1 MVWISREWQ
10 FCRVSVP
17 GIWVNALSEAARL
30 HGNTRVNVAGPI
42 AATRDSR
49 VSGVSLCRP
58 LIPTMGRLL
67 GIGPRGPRS
76 RLHIGVPGAFAAFGK
91 SRMYRHAANERD
103 DEKPDLKCVTALRSH
118 TITKLFTSSTN
129 ELLSR

>member
-1 MVWISREWQ
+1 MVGFSREWQ
-10 FCRVSVP
+10 FCRGVH
-17 GIWVNALSEAARL
+17 GIWVNALSEAPRL
-30 HGNTRVNVAGPI
+30 HGNARVNVAGPI
-42 AATRDSR
+42 AAMRDSR

-91 SRMYRHAANERD
+91 SRLYRHAADERD

-129 ELLSR
+129 E

>member
-1 MVWISREWQ
+1 MVGFSREWQ
-10 FCRVSVP
+10 FCRGP
-17 GIWVNALSEAARL
+17 GIWVNALSEAPRL
-30 HGNTRVNVAGPI
+30 HGNARVNVVGPI
-42 AATRDSR
+42 AAMRDSR
-49 VSGVSLCRP
+49 VSDVSLCR
-58 LIPTMGRLL
+58 LVIPTMERLL
-67 GIGPRGPRS
+67 GTGPRGPRS
-76 RLHIGVPGAFAAFGK
+76 RLHIGVPDAFAAFGK

>member
-1 MVWISREWQ
+1 MVGFSREWQ
-10 FCRVSVP
+10 FCRGVP
-17 GIWVNALSEAARL
+17 GIWVNALFEAPRL
-30 HGNTRVNVAGPI
+30 HGNTLVNVAGPI
-42 AATRDSR
+42 AAMRD

-58 LIPTMGRLL
+58 LIPTKGRLL
-67 GIGPRGPRS
+67 GTGPRGPRS
-76 RLHIGVPGAFAAFGK
+76 RLHIGVPDTVAAFGK

-103 DEKPDLKCVTALRSH
+103 EEKPDLKCVTALRSH